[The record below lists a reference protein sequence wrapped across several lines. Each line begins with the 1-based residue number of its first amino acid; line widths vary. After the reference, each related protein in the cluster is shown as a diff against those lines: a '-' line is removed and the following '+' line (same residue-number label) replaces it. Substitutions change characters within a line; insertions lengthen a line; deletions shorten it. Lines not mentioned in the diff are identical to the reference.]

1 MPSLEHILKKLAD
14 QARKLAEKHE
24 SENENFDD
32 KSTDLEKKESKHLHL
47 TNTFIAAMPQLDEP
61 TFAGT
66 LIYIYQHGPQGS
78 AGLIINKKLDINLG
92 NVFERMNFQE
102 RNPKFSEQSIYFGGP
117 VKLEHGF
124 ILHRPTKNKRWENTL
139 KINENIAVTTS
150 RDILNDACENNNFDK
165 MLVALGQATWM
176 PGQLEYEIQNNFW
189 LTLPINY
196 DIIFNTPSELRYD
209 AALEQFGFNSY
220 QLVAN
225 AARA

>member
-1 MPSLEHILKKLAD
+1 MPTIENLLKKLAEE
-14 QARKLAEKHE
+14 ARKFAERNELEE
-24 SENENFDD
+24 SNFDKKNHNSAD
-32 KSTDLEKKESKHLHL
+32 KEFKQLHL

-66 LIYIYQHGPQGS
+66 LIYIYQHNSQGA

-92 NVFERMNFQE
+92 SVFERMNFQE

-124 ILHRPTKNKRWENTL
+124 ILHKPYKNKRWESTL

-150 RDILNDACENNNFDK
+150 RDILNEACENNNVGK

-196 DIIFNTPSELRYD
+196 DIIFETPSELRYD

-220 QLVAN
+220 QLVGN

>member
-1 MPSLEHILKKLAD
+1 MSMLEEILKNLAKE
-14 QARKLAEKHE
+14 ARKYAENQHNNDEK
-24 SENENFDD
+24 SENSEKSPAKDD
-32 KSTDLEKKESKHLHL
+32 VRNLRL

-66 LIYIYQHGPQGS
+66 LIYIYQHGSQGAS
-78 AGLIINKKLDINLG
+78 GLIINKKLDVKIG

-102 RNPKFSEQSIYFGGP
+102 RNLEFSEQSIYFGGP

-124 ILHRPTKNKRWENTL
+124 ILHTPSKNKRWENTL
-139 KINENIAVTTS
+139 KINDKIAITTS
-150 RDILNDACENNNFDK
+150 KDILNDACENNNFGK

-196 DIIFNTPSELRYD
+196 DIIFNTPAELRYD